1 MNYKTTLNLII
12 EYPYLNNNF
21 KINFMKINTKFAL
34 TLLVVGIAI
43 SCKQA
48 ENAEESANAV
58 TDSTST
64 ISSSAAVQPK
74 NSNRKFVRTADIKF
88 KVKNVAK
95 STGVI
100 EDATNKFGG
109 FVTYTNLQSNISD
122 EDQTKISPDS
132 TLVTTKYTVENNLT
146 IRVPNQQL
154 DTVIKTI
161 THQIGF
167 LNYRVIKADDVTL
180 QMLSNQ
186 MAQSR
191 GSSTEKRI
199 ANAIDV
205 KGKKLNS
212 IMAAEEN
219 LDAKKEAKDSKK
231 LENISLN
238 DQVNFSTLTLQ
249 IYQDT
254 SVKQEMIANE
264 KSINTYRPHLG
275 LQLWDSLKTGWF
287 ILENILSFLFVL
299 WPFAL
304 IGFLGFIGYKKI
316 AKK

>member
-1 MNYKTTLNLII
+1 
-12 EYPYLNNNF
+12 
-21 KINFMKINTKFAL
+21 MKNNTKFAL
-34 TLLVVGIAI
+34 ALLVVGIAI

-48 ENAEESANAV
+48 ENAEESANVV
-58 TDSTST
+58 TDSTSVV
-64 ISSSAAVQPK
+64 SSSAAVQPK

-95 STGVI
+95 STGAI

-109 FVTYTNLQSNISD
+109 FVTYTNLQSNIID

-132 TLVTTKYTVENNLT
+132 SLVTTKYTVENNLT
-146 IRVPNQQL
+146 IRVPNRQL

-161 THQIGF
+161 AHQIGF

-191 GSSTEKRI
+191 STSSENRI
-199 ANAIDV
+199 ANAIDA

-219 LDAKKEAKDSKK
+219 LDAKKEAKDSKT

-238 DQVNFSTLTLQ
+238 DQVNISTLTLQ

-254 SVKQEMIANE
+254 SVKQEMVANE

-287 ILENILSFLFVL
+287 MLENILSFLFVL